1 MNASS
6 QDKSD
11 PHASRGA
18 VQDNSPARIL
28 VLALGNGFAYTS
40 LMYFVYSMMKLK
52 YRKESERYS
61 ELTHDEP
68 VFVQANNLNG
78 FLSATANRPQGEEL
92 NFEISRTSLEKTR
105 NREDARVRLCKG
117 DIARLCS
124 TDEDVTVMSDPPC
137 QVSSDALYDVM
148 YYDGTHGKENI
159 WNLRVPSRDPYV
171 VGHFN
176 PAVTY
181 AATLL
186 GEIHPNLGLM
196 YVCAQIFGGIAG
208 AAFVRG
214 LFGASSLEQRGGLS
228 LPASEV
234 TSSQALLSETVLCAI
249 LVTVQLTIW
258 VAPTSGRWRKTFAH
272 PFRREVAPLI
282 VGLVTAC
289 LTIVGSTTSR
299 APMNI
304 SRTLGVA
311 IVTDSWTSQW
321 IYPLA
326 GWLGAILGTFM
337 WLQTTESVIF
347 WSYGYEMI
355 SYSVYK
361 LLSLV
366 TFGTID
372 TLFRNNT
379 KSQSPIRS
387 HKIVEGVEKESKDT
401 ADDDDGNT
409 SSKTQ
414 QVDENIVVD
423 TAVL

>member
-1 MNASS
+1 MLEICVKSLQSS
-6 QDKSD
+6 HEIVIVPRLQNILTDQTQ
-11 PHASRGA
+11 HNYYTA

-28 VLALGNGFAYTS
+28 VLALGNGFAYAS

-52 YRKESERYS
+52 YRRESERYS
-61 ELTHDEP
+61 ELEFRED
-68 VFVQANNLNG
+68 VFVRANNLNG
-78 FLSATANRPQGEEL
+78 FLAATTESKDGKDGVKFKIL
-92 NFEISRTSLEKTR
+92 RTSLEKTR

-124 TDEDVTVMSDPPC
+124 TDEDVTIMSDPPC

-148 YYDGTHGKENI
+148 YYDGTHGKESI

-186 GEIHPNLGLM
+186 GEIHPMLGLM
-196 YVCAQIFGGIAG
+196 YICAQMFGGIAG

-214 LFGASSLEQRGGLS
+214 VFGSDSLVHRGGLS
-228 LPASEV
+228 LPVAEV
-234 TSSQALLSETVLCAI
+234 TSSQALLSETVLCAV

-258 VAPTSGRWRKTFAH
+258 VVPTSRRWRKTSSLVH
-272 PFRREVAPLI
+272 PFRREIAPLI

-289 LTIVGSTTSR
+289 LTIIGATTSN

-311 IVTDSWTSQW
+311 IMTETWTSQW

-326 GWLGAILGTFM
+326 GWFGAILGTWCSSAKRKNLTFSCFH
-337 WLQTTESVIF
+337 QIVNCITSIF
-347 WSYGYEMI
+347 CI
-355 SYSVYK
+355 
-361 LLSLV
+361 
-366 TFGTID
+366 T
-372 TLFRNNT
+372 
-379 KSQSPIRS
+379 
-387 HKIVEGVEKESKDT
+387 H
-401 ADDDDGNT
+401 
-409 SSKTQ
+409 
-414 QVDENIVVD
+414 
-423 TAVL
+423 